1 MKVLLLN
8 GSPNQYGCTHTALTE
23 VAEELNRL
31 GVETEEIWVGNKPVR
46 SCIGCGGCFQEKKC
60 VFAEDRVNEC
70 VEALKNAD
78 GFIVGAPVHYA
89 GPAGACTAFLD
100 RVFYGKSS
108 LFAYKPAAAVVSCRR
123 GGASAA
129 FDRLNKYF
137 TISKMPI
144 ATSQYWNQVHGNKP
158 EEVLEDTEGMQTM
171 RTLGESIAYDLRNR
185 YAGLRQHVKQPEY
198 EKPIMTN
205 FIRKG

>member
-8 GSPNQYGCTHTALTE
+8 GSPHQYGCTHTALTE

-137 TISKMPI
+137 TISSMPVVS
-144 ATSQYWNQVHGNKP
+144 SQYWNAVHGNTP
-158 EEVLEDTEGMQTM
+158 GEVKQDLEGMQIM
-171 RTLGESIAYDLRNR
+171 RTLARNMVWMLRCIE
-185 YAGLRQHVKQPEY
+185 AGKASGVEYPEK
-198 EKPIMTN
+198 EKRVNTN
-205 FIRKG
+205 FIR

>member
-8 GSPNQYGCTHTALTE
+8 GSPHQYGCTHTALTE

-137 TISKMPI
+137 TISSMPVVS
-144 ATSQYWNQVHGNKP
+144 SQYWNAVHGNTP
-158 EEVLEDTEGMQTM
+158 DEVKQDLEGMQIM
-171 RTLGESIAYDLRNR
+171 RTLARNMVWMLRCIE
-185 YAGLRQHVKQPEY
+185 AGKASGVEYPEK
-198 EKPIMTN
+198 EKRVNTN
-205 FIRKG
+205 FIR

>member
-137 TISKMPI
+137 TISSMPVVS
-144 ATSQYWNQVHGNKP
+144 SQYWNAVHGNTP
-158 EEVLEDTEGMQTM
+158 DEVRQDLEGMQIM
-171 RTLGESIAYDLRNR
+171 RTLARNMVWMLRCIE
-185 YAGLRQHVKQPEY
+185 AGKASGVEYPEK
-198 EKPIMTN
+198 EKRVNTN
-205 FIRKG
+205 FIR

>member
-137 TISKMPI
+137 TISSMPVVS
-144 ATSQYWNQVHGNKP
+144 SQYWNAVHGNTP
-158 EEVLEDTEGMQTM
+158 DEVRQDLEGMQIM
-171 RTLGESIAYDLRNR
+171 RTLARNMVWMLRCIE
-185 YAGLRQHVKQPEY
+185 AGKASGVEYPER
-198 EKPIMTN
+198 EKRVNTN
-205 FIRKG
+205 FIR